1 MTNFDVET
9 EKEINN
15 FRLCERYINALKWSK
30 NTDDYIK
37 TVVIG
42 NIRNVYS
49 WLYTNGFIN
58 KDKIQEY
65 FWQDQIRID
74 KERKDL
80 HERIS
85 H

>member
-80 HERIS
+80 HERLS